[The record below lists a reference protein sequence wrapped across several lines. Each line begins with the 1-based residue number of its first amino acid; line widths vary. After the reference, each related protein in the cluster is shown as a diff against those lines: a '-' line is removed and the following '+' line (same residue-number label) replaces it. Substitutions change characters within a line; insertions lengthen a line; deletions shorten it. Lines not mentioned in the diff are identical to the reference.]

1 MMKLIDTLARD
12 KEIGLSKDEIL
23 EIVDELLKQR
33 GFIYP
38 HKVSDL
44 TGYPIVKIE
53 ALLLKLSIKSFLRHF
68 VVPKYKEKVL
78 QEEAEEGFSFN
89 NFHEVMNKEE
99 GYFNETINSDLSL
112 LSVYKKC
119 L

>member
-1 MMKLIDTLARD
+1 MKLIDILVHD
-12 KEIGLSKDEIL
+12 KEINLTRDEIL

-44 TGYPIVKIE
+44 TGFPITKIE
-53 ALLLKLSIKSFLRHF
+53 VLLLKLSINSFLKHF

-89 NFHEVMNKEE
+89 SFHEVVNKEE
-99 GYFNETINSDLSL
+99 GYFNETINNDLTL